1 MALDARWHGPL
12 ANAGIGVV
20 ALLLAALVVGTAD
33 DGDAAA
39 LRALPAVD
47 ARSLATQAA
56 GTLLLIEG
64 RVAGGQPAGEAGFV
78 LAQRQQAVGVTKPG
92 TNEIRFAWER
102 VPVRSAGAPSA
113 PSAPSAALRIDT
125 STGPVTLVDAD
136 FAWRDPPR
144 VHGQP
149 ATVVAGSTRSV
160 GFAAGDAITVRAAVL
175 DGAQAR
181 ARALEV
187 FGGTREAYL
196 GALAASG
203 AVPLVLGGGFALL
216 GAGMLAAAA
225 LAGWR
230 LRGG

>member
-39 LRALPAVD
+39 LRALPVVD
-47 ARSLATQAA
+47 ARGLATQAA

-78 LAQRQQAVGVTKPG
+78 MAQRQQAVGVTRPG
-92 TNEIRFAWER
+92 TNEIRFAWEP
-102 VPVRSAGAPSA
+102 VPVPSA
-113 PSAPSAALRIDT
+113 DPPSAAFRIDT
-125 STGPVTLVDAD
+125 STGRVTLVDAD
-136 FAWRDPPR
+136 SAWRDPPR

-149 ATVVAGSTRSV
+149 ATVVAGSTRTV

-181 ARALEV
+181 VRALEV

-203 AVPLVLGGGFALL
+203 AVPLVLGGGFGLL

>member
-47 ARSLATQAA
+47 ARGLATQAA

-78 LAQRQQAVGVTKPG
+78 LAQRQRAVGVTKPG
-92 TNEIRFAWER
+92 TNEIRFAWEP
-102 VPVRSAGAPSA
+102 VPSADA
-113 PSAPSAALRIDT
+113 PSAPSAAFRIDT

-160 GFAAGDAITVRAAVL
+160 GFAAGDAITVRAAVV

-181 ARALEV
+181 VRALEV

-203 AVPLVLGGGFALL
+203 AVPLVLGGGFGLL